1 MSNEWTRTMDKVCD
15 TLVKESIEDIKRTCD
30 ECGVV
35 EDGFE
40 VYKRYLDR
48 FIEGLKQA
56 SEMDEE
62 LISEYIGTK
71 IDEWMN
77 A

>member
-15 TLVKESIEDIKRTCD
+15 TLVKEAIEDIKRTCD
-30 ECGVV
+30 KFGVI
-35 EDGFE
+35 EDGVE

-62 LISEYIGTK
+62 LISEYIDTK
-71 IDEWMN
+71 INEWMN